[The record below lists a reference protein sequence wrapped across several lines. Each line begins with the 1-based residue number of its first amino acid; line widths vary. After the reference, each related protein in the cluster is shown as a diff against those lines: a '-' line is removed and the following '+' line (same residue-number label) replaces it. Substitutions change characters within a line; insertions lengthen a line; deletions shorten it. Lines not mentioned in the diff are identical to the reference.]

1 MEGVGMMPV
10 LPLVL
15 ALLQAPSATHLLVV
29 SGLGGEAGYRRD
41 LASWTASL
49 TTAARTLGVPA
60 GNVIQLVGDSSAAP
74 TGPRAT
80 RERVLATMQDI
91 TRRSRSGDLVVIF
104 LAGHG
109 SHEGAESRINLPGP
123 DLTAADLATAL
134 EPLGDRRVVLVNA
147 ASASGDFLPVLSK
160 TGRVVITAT
169 KGPFERNATRF
180 GAQFVAAFA
189 TDGAD
194 ADKNGL
200 VSMLEAFLY
209 ARRETGRIYEADN
222 RLLTEHAV
230 LDDNGDKQGSAAPG
244 AEGQDGALART
255 LYLGSAPATRIAAS
269 DSAGV
274 RIEREAR
281 ELETKINALRGRK
294 ATMKEEEYQSQL
306 EALLV
311 ELALR
316 NEALRSR
323 RTP

>member
-1 MEGVGMMPV
+1 MITV
-10 LPLVL
+10 LSLAF
-15 ALLQAPSATHLLVV
+15 ALLQAPPATHLLVV
-29 SGLGGEAGYRRD
+29 SGLGGEAGYRKD
-41 LASWTASL
+41 LASWTSSL
-49 TTAARTLGVPA
+49 TTAARTLGIPA
-60 GNVIQLVGDSSAAP
+60 ANVVRLVGDSAAAP
-74 TGPRAT
+74 TLPRAT
-80 RERVLATMQDI
+80 RERVLASLQDM
-91 TRRSRSGDLVVIF
+91 TRRTRSGDLVVIF

-123 DLTAADLATAL
+123 DLTAAELGVAL
-134 EPLGDRRVVLVNA
+134 EPLNDRRVVIVNA

-160 TGRVVITAT
+160 NGRVVITAT
-169 KGPFERNATRF
+169 KGPYERNATRF
-180 GAQFVAAFA
+180 GGQFVAAFA
-189 TDGAD
+189 AEGAD

-200 VSMLEAFLY
+200 VSILEAFLY
-209 ARRETGRIYEADN
+209 ARRETGRIYESDN

-230 LDDNGDKQGSAAPG
+230 LDDNGDRQGSAAPG

-255 LYLGSAPATRIAAS
+255 LYLGSAPATRVAAT

-281 ELETKINALRGRK
+281 DLETRINALRGRK

-316 NEALRSR
+316 NEALRARKS
-323 RTP
+323 P

>member
-1 MEGVGMMPV
+1 MITV
-10 LPLVL
+10 LPLAF
-15 ALLQAPSATHLLVV
+15 ALLQAPPATHLLVV
-29 SGLGGEAGYRRD
+29 SGLGGEAGYRKD
-41 LASWTASL
+41 LASWTSSL
-49 TTAARTLGVPA
+49 TTAARTLGIPA
-60 GNVIQLVGDSSAAP
+60 ANVVQLVGDSAAAP
-74 TGPRAT
+74 TLPRAT
-80 RERVLATMQDI
+80 RERVLASLQDM
-91 TRRSRSGDLVVIF
+91 TRRTRSGDLVVIF

-123 DLTAADLATAL
+123 DLTAAELGVAL
-134 EPLGDRRVVLVNA
+134 EPLNDRRVVIVNA

-160 TGRVVITAT
+160 NGRVVITAT
-169 KGPFERNATRF
+169 KGPYERNATRF
-180 GAQFVAAFA
+180 GGQFVAAFA
-189 TDGAD
+189 AEGAD

-200 VSMLEAFLY
+200 VSILEAFLY
-209 ARRETGRIYEADN
+209 ARRETGRIYESDN

-230 LDDNGDKQGSAAPG
+230 LDDNGDRQGSAAPG

-255 LYLGSAPATRIAAS
+255 LYLGSAPATRVAAT

-281 ELETKINALRGRK
+281 DLETRINALRGRK

-316 NEALRSR
+316 NEALRARKS
-323 RTP
+323 P